1 MQEQISKI
9 SDKLN
14 QENATL
20 KKQLDSALIKKE

>member
-14 QENATL
+14 QATTTL
-20 KKQLDSALIKKE
+20 KKQLNDALIKK

>member
-14 QENATL
+14 QATATL
-20 KKQLDSALIKKE
+20 KKQLNDALIKKE